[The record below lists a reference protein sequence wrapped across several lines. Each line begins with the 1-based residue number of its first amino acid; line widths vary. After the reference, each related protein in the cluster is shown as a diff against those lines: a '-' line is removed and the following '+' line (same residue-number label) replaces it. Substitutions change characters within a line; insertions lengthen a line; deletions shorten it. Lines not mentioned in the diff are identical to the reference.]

1 MNTTA
6 TTKRLNPWPYAIIG
20 YFVIFIAFIISFS
33 TFAIRQQIDLVS
45 PGYYEDEIRFQ
56 QQIETTKRTLALG
69 GDVSITHDA
78 VLGVI
83 RINLPADQLS
93 KAPAG
98 QVRLYRPSDARLD
111 RQFKFVAT
119 KDGVEPVKVEGLA
132 PGLWKL
138 RVRWQVEGQ
147 DYALE
152 MPLLISAKK

>member
-69 GDVSITHDA
+69 GDVSIAHDA
-78 VLGVI
+78 ALGVI
-83 RINLPADQLS
+83 RIKLPADQLAKS
-93 KAPAG
+93 PAG
-98 QVRLYRPSDARLD
+98 QVRLYRPSDAHLD

-119 KDGVEPVKVEGLA
+119 KAGVEPVKAEGLA

-138 RVRWQVEGQ
+138 RVRWQVDGQ

-152 MPLLISAKK
+152 SPIVIAAKK